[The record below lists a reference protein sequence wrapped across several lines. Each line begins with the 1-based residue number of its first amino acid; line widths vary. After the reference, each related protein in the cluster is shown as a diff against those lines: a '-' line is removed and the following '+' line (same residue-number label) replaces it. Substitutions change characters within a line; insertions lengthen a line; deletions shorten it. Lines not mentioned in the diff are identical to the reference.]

1 MHATYLLHYA
11 RWPKIDRGVI
21 FEAPEKWKYCSVFAT
36 RRSGLYNAPGRAIGQ
51 SLGLSG
57 WSWPSLRLW
66 QDGPTHKID
75 RRGHLWCTRKIKILI
90 LLHFYSMKLVQCAW
104 EGDWVKFGFVRMV
117 LADPTAVARQLGTPI
132 FSKSCTWKTVCLDLT
147 NGPQHLRG
155 RGKHVVRSDLAKP
168 VPYTFH
174 TYPSFHVFTWNLSP
188 CNHEMFAH
196 GLHMVHAWFARI
208 LWTIAS
214 LAPGRKYRAL
224 LV

>member
-1 MHATYLLHYA
+1 MTEN
-11 RWPKIDRGVI
+11 WPRGHLWG
-21 FEAPEKWKYCSVFAT
+21 PWKMNYCSVFAT
-36 RRSGLYNAPGRAIGQ
+36 HRSFLYNAPGRAVGQ

-75 RRGHLWCTRKIKILI
+75 RGGHFWCTRKKQIFKLI
-90 LLHFYSMKLVQCAW
+90 LLHFYSKNHVQCSW
-104 EGDWVKFGFVRMV
+104 EGHWVKFGFVRMV
-117 LADPTAVARQLGTPI
+117 LADPTAVARQLGTQI

-174 TYPSFHVFTWNLSP
+174 TYPSFHVFIRNLSP

-196 GLHMVHAWFARI
+196 GLHMVHAWFARL
-208 LWTIAS
+208 LWSIVS